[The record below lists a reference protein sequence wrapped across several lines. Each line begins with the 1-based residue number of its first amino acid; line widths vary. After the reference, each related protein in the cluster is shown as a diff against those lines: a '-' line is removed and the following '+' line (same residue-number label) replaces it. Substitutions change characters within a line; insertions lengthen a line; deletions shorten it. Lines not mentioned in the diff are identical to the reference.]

1 MPTKKTMSV
10 RRRKERNAKSRKK
23 LKKTKSRKTLR
34 NYGDGDVFKGC
45 ARCETLF
52 EPDEKPLGGGFDGV
66 ICYKHRSCKY
76 CWFGPDLDTNW
87 GLDAPK
93 KGERNKETKL
103 TKNIPL
109 VDDPFR
115 KRTPHCPGCYKN
127 LPPFNYTETI
137 GKENSD
143 GVIEIDTDG

>member
-10 RRRKERNAKSRKK
+10 RRRKETNAKSRKK
-23 LKKTKSRKTLR
+23 LKKLKKRKSRKTLQK
-34 NYGDGDVFKGC
+34 YGDGDEFKGC

-52 EPDEKPLGGGFDGV
+52 EADEKPFGGGFDGV

-76 CWFGPDLDTNW
+76 CWFGPELDTGW

-137 GKENSD
+137 GKKNSD
-143 GVIEIDTDG
+143 GVIEID